1 MHQFVS
7 STDPVLLPDEIKDIS
22 LFSVEIELS
31 LDKSSIER
39 NNYTLL
45 AFVGDVGA
53 LFSTFIMMSKFILF

>member
-1 MHQFVS
+1 VHQFVS